1 MYVAISLDIDPDA
14 NSAVEGRHD
23 ALSSPI
29 EYGEIR
35 VDACKKGLQKIF
47 KLLITGRFTARRK
60 ERKI

>member
-1 MYVAISLDIDPDA
+1 MAKIDNPLYVAISLDIDPDA

-35 VDACKKGLQKIF
+35 VDACKKGYKEYRI
-47 KLLITGRFTARRK
+47 IRK
-60 ERKI
+60 NMI